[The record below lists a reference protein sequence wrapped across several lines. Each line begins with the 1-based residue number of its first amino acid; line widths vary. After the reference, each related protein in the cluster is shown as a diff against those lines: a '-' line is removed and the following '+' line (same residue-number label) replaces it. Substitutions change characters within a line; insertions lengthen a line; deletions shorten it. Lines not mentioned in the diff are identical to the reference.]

1 RTRRR
6 HGTSRGE
13 QVPRQA
19 GFEGPWRCRRRGQGP
34 GQGGVENHP
43 EEGGAAGCYEGDAEA
58 EDGSDEDGETG
69 GQRRRQAGQSGQ
81 SGEAGRQGRQGGQVA
96 SGEGRQREDEGR
108 SGGREQPDEEEL
120 GGSGGGS
127 AEGQADGDGDEAE
140 GRARAGVRRGDRR
153 LRRLPGQDARQA
165 PPPARGGARDLHAP
179 GPRPGRRGGGA
190 GLGAGAGRHA
200 VRRGVRRGRHPQRR
214 AGARPG
220 AVGLG
225 HPGGRGDR
233 PGAAPDGD
241 RQLRHLRAVRQEDRR
256 GPAGS
261 AALRRPVHRVQV
273 PRGAPPLTADAA
285 ATQAARRSP
294 AGPLAVAAGLVVI
307 DQLTKVW
314 AVAAL
319 SDGPV
324 RVVGSLLEL
333 RLTRNPGGAFSLLTN
348 LTPVLAVVA
357 VLMAAWIVRTTR
369 RTTDAV
375 MAYSLA
381 LVLGGA
387 VGNLVDR
394 LVRSPGF

>member
-1 RTRRR
+1 
-6 HGTSRGE
+6 
-13 QVPRQA
+13 
-19 GFEGPWRCRRRGQGP
+19 
-34 GQGGVENHP
+34 
-43 EEGGAAGCYEGDAEA
+43 
-58 EDGSDEDGETG
+58 
-69 GQRRRQAGQSGQ
+69 
-81 SGEAGRQGRQGGQVA
+81 
-96 SGEGRQREDEGR
+96 
-108 SGGREQPDEEEL
+108 
-120 GGSGGGS
+120 
-127 AEGQADGDGDEAE
+127 
-140 GRARAGVRRGDRR
+140 
-153 LRRLPGQDARQA
+153 
-165 PPPARGGARDLHAP
+165 
-179 GPRPGRRGGGA
+179 
-190 GLGAGAGRHA
+190 
-200 VRRGVRRGRHPQRR
+200 
-214 AGARPG
+214 
-220 AVGLG
+220 
-225 HPGGRGDR
+225 
-233 PGAAPDGD
+233 
-241 RQLRHLRAVRQEDRR
+241 
-256 GPAGS
+256 
-261 AALRRPVHRVQV
+261 VHRVQV

-294 AGPLAVAAGLVVI
+294 AGPLAVAAGVVVI

-394 LVRSPGF
+394 LVRSPGFLRGEVVDFIKVPHWPTFNVADSAITVGVILIAVRGWKS